1 MVPIKFTVKD
11 GITYF
16 HYKYSDL
23 KEFVKCGKLNGDV
36 GHLLIKREG
45 DLLTYKGFGTI
56 ENPMYSMITIS
67 ILYLPLFD
75 GEMMSDEERLV
86 PPKPLFTDYK
96 MIFLDLN

>member
-1 MVPIKFTVKD
+1 MTPIKYTVKG
-11 GITYF
+11 GITHF
-16 HYKYSDL
+16 HYNYSEL
-23 KEFVKCGKLNGDV
+23 REFVKCGKLNGDV

-67 ILYLPLFD
+67 IRYLPLFH

-86 PPKPLFTDYK
+86 PPKPIFTDYK
-96 MIFLDLN
+96 MIFLNE